1 MWQMQVA
8 KAERLR
14 AKVAAAVAAFE
25 AQQDGPQAWDAL
37 AEVCALRRQYEAA
50 RAEACGR
57 LTSR

>member
-1 MWQMQVA
+1 MWQMRVA
-8 KAERLR
+8 RADRLR

-25 AQQDGPQAWDAL
+25 AQHDGPQAWDAL
-37 AEVCALRRQYEAA
+37 AEVCMLRRQYEEA